1 MTKDFSIMIYVLTEG
16 KMRILQVTGLQIPL
30 TRVVSIWKTK
40 QNKTNQTM
48 ITTVTLIKLSF
59 FLSWKYKEIR
69 TM

>member
-40 QNKTNQTM
+40 NKTKKPHDHNSD
-48 ITTVTLIKLSF
+48 IHKALLLS
-59 FLSWKYKEIR
+59 LLKI
-69 TM
+69 

>member
-40 QNKTNQTM
+40 QNKTNHDHNSD
-48 ITTVTLIKLSF
+48 INKALLLS
-59 FLSWKYKEIR
+59 LLKI
-69 TM
+69 